1 MSSFANNVI
10 LLWFF
15 VITFLPCSWGQE
27 CSIEQKRALLEIRNA
42 TNGSVFADWGGRDC
56 CNAPGITCD
65 GIDGGVSSIYL
76 QSDNAPSSTWYPN
89 VTLFTIFDELEQLR
103 LNGMNIGGEL
113 KRENSNSISP
123 WFTLCFLYKFR
134 FFLLTFLMVKKI
146 KCIYYFL
153 CLKLLILFRN
163 SNFLKEYQLF
173 SISIMTWYYIF
184 HWLIK

>member
-1 MSSFANNVI
+1 MSSFANNAI

-42 TNGSVFADWGGRDC
+42 TNGSVFADWDGRDC

-65 GIDGGVSSIYL
+65 GIVGGVSSIYL

-89 VTLFTIFDELEQLR
+89 VTLFTIFDELQELI
-103 LNGMNIGGEL
+103 LNSMNIGGEL

-123 WFTLCFLYKFR
+123 WFTLCLLYKFR
-134 FFLLTFLMVKKI
+134 FILLTFLIVKKI
-146 KCIYYFL
+146 KC
-153 CLKLLILFRN
+153 
-163 SNFLKEYQLF
+163 
-173 SISIMTWYYIF
+173 MYYILSDSNGWF
-184 HWLIK
+184 CLENLIF

>member
-15 VITFLPCSWGQE
+15 VVTFLPCSWGQE
-27 CSIEQKRALLEIRNA
+27 CSIEQKRALLGIRNA
-42 TNGSVFADWGGRDC
+42 TNGSVFADWDGRDC

-89 VTLFTIFDELEQLR
+89 VTLFTIFDELQELI
-103 LNGMNIGGEL
+103 LNSMNIGGEL

-123 WFTLCFLYKFR
+123 WFTLCFSHKFGFF
-134 FFLLTFLMVKKI
+134 FFLK
-146 KCIYYFL
+146 
-153 CLKLLILFRN
+153 
-163 SNFLKEYQLF
+163 
-173 SISIMTWYYIF
+173 
-184 HWLIK
+184 